1 MIARLHA
8 AITPVRVAWLT
19 VGVVVGVASG
29 SAAASTPTIQAPHEC
44 QVMATTAERIFVSQ
58 ANEVTVTQLR
68 ATRGQSEFAQH
79 EADLSSLWD
88 EQDELAADYEDAKTE
103 CLGGAK

>member
-1 MIARLHA
+1 MNRFHA
-8 AITPVRVAWLT
+8 
-19 VGVVVGVASG
+19 VVGMATALVLGLASG
-29 SAAASTPTIQAPHEC
+29 LAMNTVPTIRAPHEC

-68 ATRGQSEFAQH
+68 ATRGQSEFAKH
-79 EADLSSLWD
+79 DADLSSLWD

-103 CLGGAK
+103 CLGSVS